1 MSQTASFATG
11 HARVRTHSDTHAQA
25 PTREAWAGVVVNHSV
40 KQRCP
45 LLTFRSPWNRL
56 TDEMLQSRVATYR
69 RIRRRRLAK
78 GYSEYERHAGSK
90 QDQKKKKRPTVLQY
104 ALQYES
110 THKVTCDDDATL
122 RLEFTTHLTSNGSS
136 VCCLESGGTY
146 GMEGMFRTLRMRV
159 RTSVMALSCDRLGEP
174 VGEFRVKLDWAV
186 LPVWQGFFF
195 SSYATIRRRMTRK
208 TDAWDEANP
217 VTSTSTF
224 LRKEVEV

>member
-1 MSQTASFATG
+1 M
-11 HARVRTHSDTHAQA
+11 
-25 PTREAWAGVVVNHSV
+25 
-40 KQRCP
+40 
-45 LLTFRSPWNRL
+45 
-56 TDEMLQSRVATYR
+56 
-69 RIRRRRLAK
+69 
-78 GYSEYERHAGSK
+78 
-90 QDQKKKKRPTVLQY
+90 
-104 ALQYES
+104 
-110 THKVTCDDDATL
+110 TCDDDATL